1 MVIDDMK
8 NRDST
13 RTKNCDT
20 CGVQYH
26 PRKNGYQTTSRYC
39 SAQCARK
46 AIKKHPF
53 KPA

>member
-1 MVIDDMK
+1 MTNDNTK
-8 NRDST
+8 NRDLSI
-13 RTKNCDT
+13 TKVCDT
-20 CGVQYH
+20 CGIHYH

-53 KPA
+53 RPA